1 MISILPGF
9 SVSGVA
15 GVALAGVVTST
26 GCDGFLL
33 GSVTV
38 PVPGTSFLG
47 SLSFGTSPDPL
58 SPIVT
63 SIGVLFSPGITT
75 LLPDG
80 YVEPSGFLGVTT
92 ASPFGLRVI
101 SILPG
106 FSVSGVSGVTLAG
119 VSTGTST
126 VG

>member
-1 MISILPGF
+1 MLPDGYVEPSGFLGVTTASPFGLRVISILPGF

-80 YVEPSGFLGVTT
+80 YVEPSGFLGVTI
-92 ASPFGLRVI
+92 AFPFGC
-101 SILPG
+101 
-106 FSVSGVSGVTLAG
+106 
-119 VSTGTST
+119 
-126 VG
+126 